1 MPCPNLKIT
10 LQINTKTPHIPSRAK
25 FKTWVSAALPNRAKD
40 KIKEITIRIVNR
52 SESATLNSKY
62 RNKFGATNILSFPFS
77 TDRKTDEALL
87 GDLVICAP
95 VVKAEAREQNKSL
108 DAHFAHLAIH
118 GTLHLLGYVH
128 DTKEHAA
135 RMEKTEI
142 KILKQLGFS
151 DPYSD

>member
-1 MPCPNLKIT
+1 MSEAMHPKIN
-10 LQINTKTPHIPSRAK
+10 LQIITKTQHIPSLAK
-25 FKTWVSAALPNRAKD
+25 FKAWINTALPNRAKD
-40 KIKEITIRIVNR
+40 KEITIRIVNR
-52 SESATLNSKY
+52 RESAELNSKY
-62 RNKFGATNILSFPFS
+62 RNKTGATNILSFPFS
-77 TDRKTDEALL
+77 TNKNTDETLL

-108 DAHFAHLAIH
+108 EAHFAHLAIH

-142 KILKQLGFS
+142 KILKRLGFS
-151 DPYSD
+151 DPYSV